1 MMTNLLA
8 RAVCAVGVTACLVS
22 MFIVLL
28 AAVAAGIREPARRRY
43 EQVDRPEVR
52 RAGQGR

>member
-1 MMTNLLA
+1 MTNLLA

-43 EQVDRPEVR
+43 EQVDRPVTSR
-52 RAGQGR
+52 SRGRQ